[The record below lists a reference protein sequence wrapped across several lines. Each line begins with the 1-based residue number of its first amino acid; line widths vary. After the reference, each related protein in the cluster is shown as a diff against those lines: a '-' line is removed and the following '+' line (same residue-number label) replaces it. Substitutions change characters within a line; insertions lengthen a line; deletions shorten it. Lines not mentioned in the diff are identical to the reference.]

1 MEIIKS
7 YSLYL
12 NTRESNSGT
21 PDNCN
26 FIFTTPIVLTNRNN
40 RFLISAP
47 MIELPYAFSQV
58 NNTNNTLPYTFNNNG
73 DTYDTDLVFP
83 NGNYNITNLITQL
96 ITLLVD
102 NITLRRPLFGIA
114 STDFNISYNSNTSKV
129 NFSINKATIGVF
141 SITLKFSLSYVL
153 GIMFG
158 FPQVNQTFSN
168 NGTILTSS
176 NKVQCNPIT
185 SVYMRSESL
194 KFQTN
199 YEAVVQTYNNS
210 DIVAKIPITNLPNS
224 IIYYRND
231 YKSMINNVELSS
243 INLYL
248 SDNLSTSYTLSMNGV
263 NWGCML
269 TIDEVQ
275 FKPNNS
281 YQDKINNAIVS
292 IPKELNQEREKII
305 LDLLKKKEDLEKEL
319 EEKRKL
325 KDLDKKDLDKKDLD
339 KKDEKEK

>member
-12 NTRESNSGT
+12 NTREANSGT
-21 PDNCN
+21 PNNCN

-58 NNTNNTLPYTFNNNG
+58 NNTNNTLPYTYTNTTTGG
-73 DTYDTDLVFP
+73 DTYNSTLVFP
-83 NGNYNITNLITQL
+83 YGNYNITNLINELVSLLIADIYTNRGLNLTTQNF
-96 ITLLVD
+96 
-102 NITLRRPLFGIA
+102 NITYNPNT
-114 STDFNISYNSNTSKV
+114 STVSFAISY
-129 NFSINKATIGVF
+129 ATRGVL
-141 SITLKFSLSYVL
+141 SITLKFSQSYVL

-158 FPQVNQTFSN
+158 FPQVDETFN
-168 NGTILTSS
+168 NSGSTLTSI

-199 YEAVVQTYNNS
+199 YEAIVQTYNNS
-210 DIVAKIPITNLPNS
+210 DIVAKIPITTLPNS

-231 YKSMINNVELSS
+231 FKSMINNIELSS

-248 SDNLSTSYTLSMNGV
+248 SDNLSTSYTLNMNGV

-269 TIDEVQ
+269 VIEEVQ

-281 YQDKINNAIVS
+281 FQDKLEQGVLG
-292 IPKELNQEREKII
+292 IPKEIDMEREKLV
-305 LDLLKKKEDLEKEL
+305 LDLLKKREELEKEVN
-319 EEKRKL
+319 EKKKL
-325 KDLDKKDLDKKDLD
+325 KDLE
-339 KKDEKEK
+339 KKDEN